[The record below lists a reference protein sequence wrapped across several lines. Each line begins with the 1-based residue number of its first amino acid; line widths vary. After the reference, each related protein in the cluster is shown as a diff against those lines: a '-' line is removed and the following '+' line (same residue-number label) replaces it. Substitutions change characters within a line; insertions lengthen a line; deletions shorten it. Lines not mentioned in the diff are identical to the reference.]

1 MGKNQK
7 NQELMSK
14 VFEDYFSEIQT
25 DMVSICLEYVEER
38 AEKTYIYCSFE
49 EGIVSSDYFYNING
63 KVVERHKL
71 NDMLSS
77 GENNY
82 DVSVQRQSGVVKI
95 LNMDIK
101 SVINLCKEYNREI
114 PTEMKLIY
122 NIEENR
128 LKAEYKYELVYSD
141 DPVKTADDVAME
153 WFEEISK
160 DNSWS

>member
-38 AEKTYIYCSFE
+38 AEKIYIYCSFE

-122 NIEENR
+122 NIEENS

>member
-1 MGKNQK
+1 
-7 NQELMSK
+7 MSK
-14 VFEDYFSEIQT
+14 IFEDYFSEIQT

-38 AEKTYIYCSFE
+38 AEKIYIYCSFE

-122 NIEENR
+122 NIEENS

>member
-1 MGKNQK
+1 
-7 NQELMSK
+7 MSK

-38 AEKTYIYCSFE
+38 AEKIYIYCSFE

-63 KVVERHKL
+63 KIVERHKL

-101 SVINLCKEYNREI
+101 SVIKLCKEYNREM

-122 NIEENR
+122 NIEENS

-141 DPVKTADDVAME
+141 DPVKTADDVAMA

>member
-1 MGKNQK
+1 M
-7 NQELMSK
+7 MSK
-14 VFEDYFSEIQT
+14 IFEDYFSEIQT

-38 AEKTYIYCSFE
+38 AEKIYIYCSFE

-101 SVINLCKEYNREI
+101 SVIKLCKEYNREI

-122 NIEENR
+122 NIEENS

>member
-1 MGKNQK
+1 
-7 NQELMSK
+7 MSK

-25 DMVSICLEYVEER
+25 DMVSICLEYVEDR
-38 AEKTYIYCSFE
+38 AEKIYIYCSFE
-49 EGIVSSDYFYNING
+49 EGIVSSDYFYDIKG
-63 KVVERHKL
+63 QIVERHKL
-71 NDMLSS
+71 NDTLSI

-82 DVSVQRQSGVVKI
+82 DVSVERQSGVVKI

-101 SVINLCKEYNREI
+101 SILKLCKEYNRDM

-122 NIEENR
+122 YIEENS

-141 DPVKTADDVAME
+141 DPVKTAGDVAME

-160 DNSWS
+160 G

>member
-1 MGKNQK
+1 
-7 NQELMSK
+7 MSK

-25 DMVSICLEYVEER
+25 DMVSICLEYVEDR
-38 AEKTYIYCSFE
+38 AEKIYIYCSFE

-122 NIEENR
+122 NIEENS

-160 DNSWS
+160 DNSWSQ

>member
-1 MGKNQK
+1 
-7 NQELMSK
+7 MSK

-38 AEKTYIYCSFE
+38 AEKIYIYCSFE

-160 DNSWS
+160 DNS

>member
-1 MGKNQK
+1 M
-7 NQELMSK
+7 MSK
-14 VFEDYFSEIQT
+14 IFEDYFSEIQT

-38 AEKTYIYCSFE
+38 AEKIYIYCSFE

-63 KVVERHKL
+63 KIVERHKL

-101 SVINLCKEYNREI
+101 SVIKLCKEYNREI

-122 NIEENR
+122 NIEENS

>member
-1 MGKNQK
+1 
-7 NQELMSK
+7 MSK

-38 AEKTYIYCSFE
+38 AEKIYIYCSFE

-63 KVVERHKL
+63 KIVERHKL

-101 SVINLCKEYNREI
+101 SVIKLCKEYNREI

-122 NIEENR
+122 NIEENS

>member
-1 MGKNQK
+1 
-7 NQELMSK
+7 MSK

-38 AEKTYIYCSFE
+38 AEKIYIYCSFE

-122 NIEENR
+122 NIEENS

>member
-1 MGKNQK
+1 
-7 NQELMSK
+7 MSK

-38 AEKTYIYCSFE
+38 AEKIYIYCSFE

-63 KVVERHKL
+63 KIVERHKL

-122 NIEENR
+122 NIEENS

>member
-38 AEKTYIYCSFE
+38 AEKIYIYCSFE

-160 DNSWS
+160 DNS

>member
-1 MGKNQK
+1 
-7 NQELMSK
+7 MSK

-38 AEKTYIYCSFE
+38 AEKIYIYCSFE

-122 NIEENR
+122 NIEENS

-160 DNSWS
+160 DNS

>member
-1 MGKNQK
+1 
-7 NQELMSK
+7 
-14 VFEDYFSEIQT
+14 
-25 DMVSICLEYVEER
+25 
-38 AEKTYIYCSFE
+38 
-49 EGIVSSDYFYNING
+49 
-63 KVVERHKL
+63 
-71 NDMLSS
+71 MLSS

-122 NIEENR
+122 NIEENS

>member
-1 MGKNQK
+1 
-7 NQELMSK
+7 MSK
-14 VFEDYFSEIQT
+14 IFEDYFSEIQT
-25 DMVSICLEYVEER
+25 DMVSICLEYVEDR
-38 AEKTYIYCSFE
+38 AEKIYIYCSFE
-49 EGIVSSDYFYNING
+49 EGIVSSDYFYNIKG
-63 KVVERHKL
+63 QIVERHKL
-71 NDMLSS
+71 NDALSS

-82 DVSVQRQSGVVKI
+82 DVSVQRQSGVVKV

-101 SVINLCKEYNREI
+101 SVLKLCKEYNRDM

-122 NIEENR
+122 SIEENS

-160 DNSWS
+160 GNSCC